1 LIPTA
6 PVSEIV
12 VLSRQPG
19 KLPFINTFLLII
31 KKKVLS
37 NWSVALFFIGLLKTV
52 RKESR
57 LPKHIGIVACSPIG
71 AELCYRT
78 IWSEAHERMGGY
90 MNPEITI
97 NSVSFKEYMTH
108 FESGNWEAVAELML
122 TSSKKLASMG
132 ADFAICPDNTVHEAY
147 DLVAP
152 HSPIPWL
159 SILEEVRNGAI
170 YKGYTCLGILGTEY
184 IMTSSLYQKK
194 LNDAGISTKTPGD
207 KDRKKV
213 HDIVYKELANGIV
226 SEYQRAYF
234 NRVIKK
240 FKDYGAD
247 AVVLGC
253 TEIPLVIDPS
263 DCPLPP
269 LDSTRMLAR
278 AALRKA
284 LSEE

>member
-1 LIPTA
+1 M
-6 PVSEIV
+6 S
-12 VLSRQPG
+12 
-19 KLPFINTFLLII
+19 
-31 KKKVLS
+31 
-37 NWSVALFFIGLLKTV
+37 
-52 RKESR
+52 
-57 LPKHIGIVACSPIG
+57 KHIGIVACSPVG

-78 IWSEAHERMGGY
+78 IWSEAHKRMGEY
-90 MNPEITI
+90 ESPEVSI
-97 NSVSFKEYMTH
+97 NSVSFKKYMTL
-108 FESGNWEAVAELML
+108 FESKKWEEVAELML

-152 HSPIPWL
+152 NSPIPWL

-170 YKGYTCLGILGTEY
+170 YKGYNCLGILGTEY
-184 IMTSSLYQKK
+184 IMTSPIYQKK
-194 LNDAGISTKTPGD
+194 LNDAGIVTTTPND
-207 KDRKKV
+207 KDRKRIN
-213 HDIVYKELANGIV
+213 DIVYNELANGIFT
-226 SEYQRAYF
+226 EFNRAYF

-240 FKDYGAD
+240 FKDNGAD

-253 TEIPLVIDPS
+253 TEIPLLINPS
-263 DCPLPP
+263 DSPLPT

>member
-1 LIPTA
+1 M
-6 PVSEIV
+6 S
-12 VLSRQPG
+12 
-19 KLPFINTFLLII
+19 
-31 KKKVLS
+31 
-37 NWSVALFFIGLLKTV
+37 
-52 RKESR
+52 
-57 LPKHIGIVACSPIG
+57 KHIGIVACSPIG

-78 IWSEAHERMGGY
+78 IWTEAHNRMGGY
-90 MNPEITI
+90 MNPEISI
-97 NSVSFKEYMTH
+97 HSVSFKEYTTL
-108 FESGNWEAVAELML
+108 FESGNWEGVAELML
-122 TSSKKLASMG
+122 TSSKKLASAG

-152 HSPIPWL
+152 CSPIPWL

-184 IMTSSLYQKK
+184 IMTSPLYQKK
-194 LNDAGISTKTPGD
+194 LNDAGISTKIPGD
-207 KDRKKV
+207 KDREKI
-213 HDIVYKELANGIV
+213 HDIVYNELANGV
-226 SEYQRAYF
+226 LTEYQRHYF

-240 FKDYGAD
+240 LKDSGAE

-253 TEIPLVIDPS
+253 TEIPLVIDSS
-263 DCPLPP
+263 DCPLPT

>member
-1 LIPTA
+1 M
-6 PVSEIV
+6 S
-12 VLSRQPG
+12 
-19 KLPFINTFLLII
+19 
-31 KKKVLS
+31 
-37 NWSVALFFIGLLKTV
+37 
-52 RKESR
+52 
-57 LPKHIGIVACSPIG
+57 KHIGIVACSPVG

-90 MNPEITI
+90 VNPEISMH
-97 NSVSFKEYMTH
+97 SVSFKEYMTL
-108 FESGNWEAVAELML
+108 FESRNWDDVAELML
-122 TSSKKLASMG
+122 TSSKKLASIG

-152 HSPIPWL
+152 CSPIPWL

-184 IMTSSLYQKK
+184 IMTSPLYQQK
-194 LNDAGISTKTPGD
+194 LNDAGILTKIPSD

-213 HDIVYKELANGIV
+213 HHIVYNELANGIFHP
-226 SEYQRAYF
+226 YHHDYF
-234 NRVIKK
+234 NRVIEKL
-240 FKDYGAD
+240 KDFGAD

-253 TEIPLVIDPS
+253 TEIPLVIDPR

-284 LSEE
+284 LSAE